1 MRNFLQVA
9 SGVNVVPLLQQLYS
23 NDHLWGQDQIRQE
36 YAKDSPHKD
45 VQDILVRFSD
55 TTVSTSVMGDQ
66 IQCDWMA
73 ASILLPAAR
82 TIAMAVM
89 QSMSGEQ
96 LGRVMITRLPP
107 GKMIIPHKDI
117 KGKYANFYTRY
128 HVPLISDPGVSFH
141 CGEEHINMFPGT
153 VWWFN
158 GHLEHSVVNNSAS
171 DRINLIVDCRVN
183 G

>member
-9 SGVNVVPLLQQLYS
+9 SGVNVISLLQQIYS
-23 NDHLWGQDQIRQE
+23 NDHLWAQDQIRQE
-36 YAKDSPHKD
+36 YSKDSPHKE
-45 VQDILVRFSD
+45 VQDILIRFSD
-55 TTVSTSVMGDQ
+55 TAAKDVGDQ
-66 IQCDWMA
+66 IQCDWMS

-82 TIAMAVM
+82 NIAMLVM
-89 QSMSGEQ
+89 ASMAGEQ
-96 LGRVMITRLPP
+96 LGRVMITRLPA
-107 GKMIIPHKDI
+107 GKTITPHKDI
-117 KGKYANFYTRY
+117 KGKYANYYTRY
-128 HVPLISDPGVSFH
+128 HIPLISDPGVQFH
-141 CGEEHINMFPGT
+141 CGDEAVNMLPGT